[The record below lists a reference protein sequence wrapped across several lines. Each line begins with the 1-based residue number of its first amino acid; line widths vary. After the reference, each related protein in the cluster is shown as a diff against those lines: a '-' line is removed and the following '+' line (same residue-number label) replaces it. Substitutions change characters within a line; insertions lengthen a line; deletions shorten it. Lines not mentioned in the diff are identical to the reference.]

1 MRNLLPVLTVLA
13 AIIGIWYAAVAP
25 MNIRVA
31 LDQAERAG
39 ATVEPASSLERR
51 DTSVWRLMAANT
63 AQISSGYALDRPR
76 LPTPEQTTIAERSLL
91 QLDTWKLTSS

>member
-31 LDQAERAG
+31 LDQAERGG
-39 ATVEPASSLERR
+39 ATVEPATSLERR
-51 DTSVWRLMAANT
+51 DTSVWRLMAENT
-63 AQISSGYALDRPR
+63 EQISSGYALDRPR
-76 LPTPEQTTIAERSLL
+76 LPT
-91 QLDTWKLTSS
+91 